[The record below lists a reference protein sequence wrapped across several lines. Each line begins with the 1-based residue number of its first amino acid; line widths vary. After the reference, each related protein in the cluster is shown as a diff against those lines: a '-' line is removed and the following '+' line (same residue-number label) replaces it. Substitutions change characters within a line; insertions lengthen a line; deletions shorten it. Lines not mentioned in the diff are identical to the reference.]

1 VADIDGST
9 SNRAA
14 NGSTPRSG
22 FQTAKLKTTLHAT
35 SDPDDKSAPLVAADY
50 TRPFRRHAVRTRMI
64 DDKAMPDF
72 IWATACGHQIEFLL
86 KPKHRALLTRNE
98 HRFVHRCHNCIA
110 GTRELCA
117 EDRARLAYLVN
128 KVMAAARIRLKL
140 TGPVPGAGFN

>member
-1 VADIDGST
+1 
-9 SNRAA
+9 
-14 NGSTPRSG
+14 
-22 FQTAKLKTTLHAT
+22 
-35 SDPDDKSAPLVAADY
+35 
-50 TRPFRRHAVRTRMI
+50 MI

-128 KVMAAARIRLKL
+128 SNGRRSDQAEANRPSSGRWFQLRRNPQPA
-140 TGPVPGAGFN
+140 